1 VKTGLSSLVSTR
13 HSPDDD
19 VRSNRG
25 ADVCYSPEA
34 DLVAGLVVGA
44 AGIDALRHVDD
55 RRDLALAAVP
65 LVLATHQLIEA
76 VGWWGL
82 QDRVPDM
89 AGTLAIGAYLV
100 IGMGVVPALVPYA
113 VMRTERDPTRR
124 RMLIPLVALG
134 AAVSVVLLFAL
145 AIGPYGATIGGRY
158 IAYETTLPW
167 TGAISVAY
175 VVAVCV
181 PLLMSTHRRLVVFGA
196 INVPIVLGLA
206 TLLSAGFI
214 SLWCIWAA
222 VSSVVVTR
230 HIREQSAKSYSDRT
244 AVTAEG

>member
-1 VKTGLSSLVSTR
+1 M
-13 HSPDDD
+13 
-19 VRSNRG
+19 
-25 ADVCYSPEA
+25 CYSPEA

-44 AGIDALRHVDD
+44 AGVDALRHVDD

-65 LVLATHQLIEA
+65 LVLAAHQLIEA

-82 QDRVPDM
+82 QDRVPEM

-100 IGMGVVPALVPYA
+100 IAMGVVPALVPYA

-124 RMLIPLVALG
+124 RGMIPLVVLG
-134 AAVSVVLLFAL
+134 AVVSAVLLFAL
-145 AIGPYGATIGGRY
+145 ASGPYGASIGGRY

-167 TGAISVAY
+167 SGAIAVSY
-175 VVAVCV
+175 VVAVCA
-181 PLLMSTHRRLVVFGA
+181 PLLLSTHRRLVLFGM
-196 INVPIVLGLA
+196 INIPIVIGLA

-222 VSSVVVTR
+222 VSSIVITR
-230 HIREQSAKSYSDRT
+230 HIREHSAKTYSERT
-244 AVTAEG
+244 AATADG